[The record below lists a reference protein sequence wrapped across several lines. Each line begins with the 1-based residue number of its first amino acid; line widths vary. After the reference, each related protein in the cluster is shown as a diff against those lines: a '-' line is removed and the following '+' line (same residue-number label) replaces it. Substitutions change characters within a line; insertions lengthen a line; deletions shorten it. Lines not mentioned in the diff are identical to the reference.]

1 MEYKVPDDLLYIKDH
16 DWAKVEGD
24 VATFGIT
31 DYAQS
36 ALSDIVYVELPE
48 VGQTVEKGTS
58 YGTVE
63 AVKAVADLIAPLSGE
78 VIEVNE
84 ALASDPS
91 ILNKD
96 PYGEGW
102 IVKVKLS
109 DPDEAEELMNAEEY
123 RKYLEEIA

>member
-1 MEYKVPDDLLYIKDH
+1 MEYKVPDDLLYIEDH

-63 AVKAVADLIAPLSGE
+63 AVKAV
-78 VIEVNE
+78 
-84 ALASDPS
+84 
-91 ILNKD
+91 
-96 PYGEGW
+96 
-102 IVKVKLS
+102 
-109 DPDEAEELMNAEEY
+109 
-123 RKYLEEIA
+123 LEEPLDGLRLQCFTLAYGGRSVDHAHVFCASLAGWANRYDSTTSTTKSA

>member
-1 MEYKVPDDLLYIKDH
+1 MEYKVPDDLLYIEDH